1 MTSHRRHAV
10 LLLLSALAAAGQT
23 TAVLSDEPRIFLQ
36 PGFLTEEECEKL
48 ISLAASR
55 LEVPLLRAA
64 DSDFELIE
72 PSSETAVHQR
82 AILEPD
88 WELELPWLQSIVKRM
103 HVFARVPIQHGE
115 PLHVGRYR
123 DDEQFPLHRDSFGS
137 PWAPGYVDTHGG
149 RHATMMVYLRNVSSG
164 GHTVF
169 PFVPAGAEVSQLEEP
184 PTSKADWVPPL
195 APFCEDEALLR
206 VKPVAGT
213 ALLFYNHDVDGYF
226 NPLSMHGG
234 CPPGSGEEKW
244 IAQRWFYQRP
254 SRVGRGVYGDVYRS
268 PYAHRSA
275 DLDPRCKMWAAD
287 GECLNN
293 GDFMS
298 SECAQ
303 SCREHA
309 DADLAQSSVKDE
321 L

>member
-1 MTSHRRHAV
+1 
-10 LLLLSALAAAGQT
+10 
-23 TAVLSDEPRIFLQ
+23 VLSDEPRIFLQ

-169 PFVPAGAEVSQLEEP
+169 PFVPAGAE
-184 PTSKADWVPPL
+184 
-195 APFCEDEALLR
+195 DEALLR

-234 CPPGSGEEKW
+234 CPPGPGEEKW
-244 IAQRWFYQRP
+244 IAQRWFYQR
-254 SRVGRGVYGDVYRS
+254 
-268 PYAHRSA
+268 
-275 DLDPRCKMWAAD
+275 
-287 GECLNN
+287 
-293 GDFMS
+293 
-298 SECAQ
+298 
-303 SCREHA
+303 
-309 DADLAQSSVKDE
+309 
-321 L
+321 